1 MVGKLAARVGSMTLP
16 VLIAIAWIATVVF
29 AIGLANRRGMPILSA
44 FAPIRTYPGLYFSLA
59 TLAVAC
65 LFASM
70 QFLTDLKPL
79 GQQPIT
85 LASLFAL
92 LYLWVTLAYQLKKA

>member
-1 MVGKLAARVGSMTLP
+1 MPTLY
-16 VLIAIAWIATVVF
+16 AWIAT
-29 AIGLANRRGMPILSA
+29 AIFTVYLAAGRGIPILHA

-59 TLAVAC
+59 ILAVAS
-65 LFASM
+65 LLASLH
-70 QFLTDLKPL
+70 FLTDVEPF

-92 LYLWVTLAYQLKKA
+92 VYCWTTIAYQLRKT

>member
-1 MVGKLAARVGSMTLP
+1 MPT
-16 VLIAIAWIATVVF
+16 LIAYAWIATLIFTVYM
-29 AIGLANRRGMPILSA
+29 AAGRGIPILHA
-44 FAPIRTYPGLYFSLA
+44 FAPIRTYPGLFFSLA

-65 LFASM
+65 LLASL
-70 QFLTDLKPL
+70 QFLSDVRPF

-92 LYLWVTLAYQLKKA
+92 VYCWTTIAYQLRKA

>member
-1 MVGKLAARVGSMTLP
+1 
-16 VLIAIAWIATVVF
+16 VLIALAWIATVVYI
-29 AIGLANRRGMPILSA
+29 IGLASRRGVPVFHA

-59 TLAVAC
+59 TLAVAS

-70 QFLTDLKPL
+70 QFFSNYQPL

-85 LASLFAL
+85 IASAFAL
-92 LYLWVTLAYQLKKA
+92 LYAWVTIGYQLRKA

>member
-1 MVGKLAARVGSMTLP
+1 MSQALATAWFLTLALAIAGNVRKGRP
-16 VLIAIAWIATVVF
+16 VL
-29 AIGLANRRGMPILSA
+29 NA

-59 TLAVAC
+59 SLAVAC
-65 LFASM
+65 LFASL
-70 QFLTDLKPL
+70 QFLTDVKPL

-92 LYLWVTLAYQLKKA
+92 VYSWVTIAYQLRKI